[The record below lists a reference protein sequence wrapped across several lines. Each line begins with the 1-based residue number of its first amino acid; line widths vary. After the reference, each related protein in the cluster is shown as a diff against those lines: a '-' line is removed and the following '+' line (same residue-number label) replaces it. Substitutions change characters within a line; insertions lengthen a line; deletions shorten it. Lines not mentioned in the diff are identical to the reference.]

1 MTLLGTALRP
11 AATRVML
18 LGSGE
23 LGKEVAIECQRLGV
37 EVIAVDRYADAP
49 AMHVAHRSHVINML
63 DGDALRRVVELEN
76 HIISCRDRSYCHRYA
91 DPT

>member
-23 LGKEVAIECQRLGV
+23 LGKVVASEWQRRGV
-37 EVIAVDRYADAP
+37 VVIARGRYADAP

-63 DGDALRRVVELEN
+63 DCDALRRVFELEKP
-76 HIISCRDRSYCHRYA
+76 HYTVPEIEAIATDM
-91 DPT
+91 

>member
-23 LGKEVAIECQRLGV
+23 LGKVAISV
-37 EVIAVDRYADAP
+37 SVSA
-49 AMHVAHRSHVINML
+49 
-63 DGDALRRVVELEN
+63 
-76 HIISCRDRSYCHRYA
+76 
-91 DPT
+91 